1 MAVMPTYV
9 TEELKDVP
17 NNLQWR
23 VGGFTN
29 TSKRHV
35 VLLVIVSTAVPPV
48 PLGDAGS
55 VFVPGDQWYRCDGT
69 EFGLWSYVADNGFV
83 PWSTSRPTTRPR
95 HPRSGELMDFS
106 LSHECMAY
114 YKGLYNKSNWNRQLT
129 TNSHPLLKGEYP
141 FPQKSQRF

>member
-29 TSKRHV
+29 NSKRHV

-55 VFVPGDQWYRCDGT
+55 VFVPGDQWYR
-69 EFGLWSYVADNGFV
+69 
-83 PWSTSRPTTRPR
+83 
-95 HPRSGELMDFS
+95 
-106 LSHECMAY
+106 
-114 YKGLYNKSNWNRQLT
+114 
-129 TNSHPLLKGEYP
+129 
-141 FPQKSQRF
+141 